1 MRDLDNRGYHARIN
15 GLEADLESSNRK
27 ISHLIEVKEVKEQ
40 ENVSTQQRI
49 AKEQLSI
56 SQLRTSV
63 SQLEKDIQYF
73 EAQNQKH
80 QQTQIALSKSSES
93 EYFRGK
99 DLMTQES
106 ERRSLLQSRETE
118 ISSLKIEIEHIK
130 HTNSKYVEDSHE
142 LQSSIEALNRHV
154 ALLTQQNYEVSMS

>member
-1 MRDLDNRGYHARIN
+1 MRELDNRGYQARIS
-15 GLEADLESSNRK
+15 GLDADLDSNNRK
-27 ISHLIEVKEVKEQ
+27 ISHLIEVKDVKEQ

-73 EAQNQKH
+73 EASNQKH
-80 QQTQIALSKSSES
+80 QHTQIALSKQNES
-93 EYFRGK
+93 EYFRSK
-99 DLMTQES
+99 DLLAQDA

-118 ISSLKIEIEHIK
+118 ISTLKIEIEHIK
-130 HTNSKYVEDSHE
+130 HTNAKYVEDSHE

-154 ALLTQQNYEVSMS
+154 ALLTQ